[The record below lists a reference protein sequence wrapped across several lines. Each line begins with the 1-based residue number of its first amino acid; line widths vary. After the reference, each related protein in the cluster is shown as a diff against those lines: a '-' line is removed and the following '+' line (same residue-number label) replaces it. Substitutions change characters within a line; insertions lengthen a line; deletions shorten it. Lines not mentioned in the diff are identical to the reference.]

1 MIDSLSFTLIIL
13 LACFIFVC
21 LLFVFVVSFPGYFY
35 FCPMLSPPP
44 PTRLFF
50 LWRPPTK
57 HQNHAPPNKHRPEP
71 QSLFCGNFSW
81 FGCDAQVSRSSS
93 MTDLTS
99 EPVQVSSRDTYLVMQ
114 AWQLLAMC
122 CVLFLPQQKYL
133 WYLKAHLCRHAD
145 TKWVHCFRLIPHL

>member
-1 MIDSLSFTLIIL
+1 MAKYIQLSFKLIFYSSASFYFAYYLFL
-13 LACFIFVC
+13 LCYFLVIFIFGQC
-21 LLFVFVVSFPGYFY
+21 CHHLLQHGS
-35 FCPMLSPPP
+35 SSHDAHQI
-44 PTRLFF
+44 
-50 LWRPPTK
+50 K
-57 HQNHAPPNKHRPEP
+57 HQTTPPKHCPEP

-99 EPVQVSSRDTYLVMQ
+99 EPVQVSSHDTYLVMQ

-133 WYLKAHLCRHAD
+133 WFLKAHLCRHAD
-145 TKWVHCFRLIPHL
+145 TK